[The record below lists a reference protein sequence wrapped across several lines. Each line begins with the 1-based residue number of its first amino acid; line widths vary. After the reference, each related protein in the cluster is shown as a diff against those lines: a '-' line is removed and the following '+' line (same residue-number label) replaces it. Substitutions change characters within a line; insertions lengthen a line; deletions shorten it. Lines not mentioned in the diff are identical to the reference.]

1 MNESFSYFHESNPF
15 STRFTAPGKLPF
27 FFERSFAL
35 YIKSSR
41 PAKFQEFFSLALG
54 LGEDIRTSVCLQY
67 LVDKFQGHSCRG
79 QIVGAHGSGK
89 TTLMLALKE
98 RLQREGYEIFSW
110 TLHDQ
115 GRFLPDVF
123 WYEMQ
128 RFLQSVPV
136 FLPTKCLLPPPV
148 ISREEYLEQQ
158 RAAYQD
164 FFEDEASQDDDSSKS
179 DADLAFRV
187 QSDAESI
194 HSDSSVQ
201 TSQEKGTVKTQKFD
215 FESKLL
221 RDGARLAKDGE
232 TIKFAPFPGVS
243 DYETDNFSS
252 GDSSEEAFDPIELE
266 PAETQDD
273 FLLTSAQELQKNRSL
288 FDRKALFFD
297 GFEQLSFVNRVIIRT
312 FCRMNRLGLL
322 VTTHSPALG
331 LPVLFKTA
339 PSVETLNALLK
350 FLLDDVDG
358 WDVTESELETLLK
371 NFHFDV
377 REILFS
383 LYDAYENYR
392 LAPRGLRDKIIR
404 RYPR

>member
-128 RFLQSVPV
+128 RFLQSVPAK
-136 FLPTKCLLPPPV
+136 TG
-148 ISREEYLEQQ
+148 
-158 RAAYQD
+158 
-164 FFEDEASQDDDSSKS
+164 SSKKIIITLILI
-179 DADLAFRV
+179 LAQDCQLEWMSHTRV
-187 QSDAESI
+187 
-194 HSDSSVQ
+194 
-201 TSQEKGTVKTQKFD
+201 SQ
-215 FESKLL
+215 
-221 RDGARLAKDGE
+221 LAK
-232 TIKFAPFPGVS
+232 S
-243 DYETDNFSS
+243 
-252 GDSSEEAFDPIELE
+252 
-266 PAETQDD
+266 
-273 FLLTSAQELQKNRSL
+273 
-288 FDRKALFFD
+288 
-297 GFEQLSFVNRVIIRT
+297 RT
-312 FCRMNRLGLL
+312 
-322 VTTHSPALG
+322 
-331 LPVLFKTA
+331 
-339 PSVETLNALLK
+339 
-350 FLLDDVDG
+350 
-358 WDVTESELETLLK
+358 
-371 NFHFDV
+371 
-377 REILFS
+377 
-383 LYDAYENYR
+383 
-392 LAPRGLRDKIIR
+392 
-404 RYPR
+404 